1 MRENLSLQHR
11 SREFGVAKQFPGVY
25 RFSSNAVPERD
36 RRGIWREVVARQYLG
51 MDSDGIPDVPFFVEM
66 NARELPG
73 MTIGGVLLCGTQE
86 SRTRETLSDG
96 KADFCFNIN
105 QQGRYQVSCR
115 GQELVVGPGEAN
127 LQSFAELGNYSRPEL
142 GGGFGLRLPRET
154 LANLVPQLDD
164 FANRAIAANNA
175 ALRLLADYAQAV
187 NKMDPTT
194 DMVIQQAAVSHL
206 FELVALT
213 LRSAFG
219 AQIEATR
226 QGMRAAMLH
235 RIKLDILRNLHK
247 SDLSLGYIAE
257 RNALTSRSVQ
267 RLFAQEQTSFS
278 EFVLSKRLERVFAR
292 LRDPQWDATTVTVLA
307 LECGFGDMSTFYRFF
322 RRRYGASPLDVR
334 GIERPSG

>member
-1 MRENLSLQHR
+1 M
-11 SREFGVAKQFPGVY
+11 VKQFPGIY
-25 RFSSNAVPERD
+25 RFSSNSVPERD
-36 RRGIWREVVARQYLG
+36 RRGFWREVIARPYLG
-51 MDSDGIPDVPFFVEM
+51 MDSDAVPDVPFLVEM

-73 MTIGGVLLCGTQE
+73 LTIGGVLLCGTQE
-86 SRTRETLSDG
+86 KRTRETLGDG

-105 QQGRYQVSCR
+105 LQGNYQVSSR
-115 GQELVVGPGEAN
+115 GQESIVRPGEAN
-127 LQSFAELGNYSRPEL
+127 LQSFAEIGDYSRPEL

-154 LANLVPQLDD
+154 LANLVPRLDD
-164 FANRAIAANNA
+164 FANRTIAANNA
-175 ALRLLADYAQAV
+175 ALRLLADYAHAV
-187 NKMDPTT
+187 NKMDPAADTA
-194 DMVIQQAAVSHL
+194 IQQAAVSHL

-247 SDLSLGYIAE
+247 SDLSLGHIAE
-257 RNALTSRSVQ
+257 RNALTARSVQ

-278 EFVLSKRLERVFAR
+278 EFVLSMRLERIFTR
-292 LRDPQWDATTVTVLA
+292 LRDPQWNATTVTVLA

-334 GIERPSG
+334 GIAQETS

>member
-1 MRENLSLQHR
+1 M
-11 SREFGVAKQFPGVY
+11 AKQFPGVY

-86 SRTRETLSDG
+86 SRTREMLSDG
-96 KADFCFNIN
+96 KADFCFGY
-105 QQGRYQVSCR
+105 QPARQVSGFLSR
-115 GQELVVGPGEAN
+115 TRVGRGPGEAN

-142 GGGFGLRLPRET
+142 GGGFGMAAPRDPCKPCPPT
-154 LANLVPQLDD
+154 LLY

-307 LECGFGDMSTFYRFF
+307 LECGFGDMLTFYRFF